1 MDDGDFEV
9 ILVDDGTLD
18 DSFARI
24 ADIVAQHAN
33 VTIHRPANQGI
44 SVARNTGLQKAAGEY
59 VLFIDSDDLLV
70 PHSLLPLLNDACT
83 EMPDILYAEFVKL
96 SDAQIPNYHIEQT
109 AYRSTAES
117 AHQLFV
123 HHFNPRECFVWR
135 ALYRRQF
142 LMDCGLRFIPGI
154 YFEDVPF
161 TVECYLKAG
170 KCHELLYWDQN
181 TKFCGV
187 CGGPMRFDTA
197 ISKKCEHCGK
207 EIWPQL
213 ATAVIVRI
221 RRQETTR
228 EADGTTIRKDEIL
241 LVHAKNFRGDHYGL
255 VAGFVETGET
265 LEEAVYREVLE
276 ETGLHIT
283 NLRYFGSQPWPYPC
297 GLMVGF
303 TADYDF
309 GKIHLQRSE
318 LTKGAWFDRDHL
330 PAIPEKMSIARQLI
344 DAWLEE

>member
-1 MDDGDFEV
+1 MKLSIIIPVYQVEPYIRPCVESVFQQGMDDGDFEV

-33 VTIHRPANQGI
+33 VTIHRQANQGI

-70 PHSLLPLLNDACT
+70 PHSLPPLLADACT
-83 EMPDILYAEFVKL
+83 AKPDILYAEFVKL

-123 HHFNPRECFVWR
+123 HHFTPRECFVWR

-142 LMDCGLRFIPGI
+142 LIDSGLRFIPGI

-170 KCHELLYWDQN
+170 KCIRTPQTLY
-181 TKFCGV
+181 
-187 CGGPMRFDTA
+187 
-197 ISKKCEHCGK
+197 
-207 EIWPQL
+207 
-213 ATAVIVRI
+213 
-221 RRQETTR
+221 
-228 EADGTTIRKDEIL
+228 
-241 LVHAKNFRGDHYGL
+241 
-255 VAGFVETGET
+255 
-265 LEEAVYREVLE
+265 VYRQRRGSIVATIDNEKIRHFNIVIAKLWEMKTAMTLTPLVEQKLMDTIFAIFSVEVW
-276 ETGLHIT
+276 HIAH
-283 NLRYFGSQPWPYPC
+283 NSQLLAQRKSIMADLKQHVPELR
-297 GLMVGF
+297 F
-303 TADYDF
+303 THGPKQCLVSWAY
-309 GKIHLQRSE
+309 KHMPSLYIKLKS
-318 LTKGAWFDRDHL
+318 L
-330 PAIPEKMSIARQLI
+330 
-344 DAWLEE
+344 